1 MRVYEIGKRLS
12 KIVDCRIL
20 WDNESRSLYSV
31 DASSYSLKPSVIA
44 FPEEESDVI
53 KIIRFATRNRIQVTP
68 RGAGT
73 GLVGSA
79 LGKDIV
85 LDMRYINKIRVGQGY
100 VEAGSGVFK
109 GQLDAKLEKRGR
121 CLGPDPSIGP
131 FCTVGGMIGT
141 NASGIHSLR
150 YGSIIDNLLEVRIIT
165 SSGKPITL
173 PAHNGISKKILKLTK
188 PEIRNRFPNVSKN
201 SCGYRID
208 KINSKNDFQKII
220 AGSEGTLGVVISA
233 KLRTFRIPR
242 NTMLIIISYKK
253 LMQAVLDVP
262 SIIELKPS
270 AVELTDKNIVRH
282 IKTKIPEGVGCMLF
296 VEFDDNLA
304 RNKESIRG
312 TISGRIIKIITHP
325 QMIKKWW
332 DFRSSALS
340 HSLRSISEKETMP
353 TLIEDATV
361 PVEKLPD
368 LLELIDKIALE
379 YDLRLII
386 YGHAGNGNLHIR
398 PVLKRKDKRI
408 IQKIASEFFTGVV
421 NMGGSITGEHG
432 DGLARSEFVKLQY
445 GNDIYSIFKQVKHI
459 FDPANILNPG
469 KIISHKS
476 SVTKN
481 LKI

>member
-1 MRVYEIGKRLS
+1 MKSEFHAAAIARMAKVMPRMAVIGAPS
-12 KIVDCRIL
+12 
-20 WDNESRSLYSV
+20 
-31 DASSYSLKPSVIA
+31 DAGVADKDAGAVLVHLGVEALLEVHERPARGALEPVRDEVIA
-44 FPEEESDVI
+44 SFRRPPSLAALAAGVAVHPVHLARSFRR
-53 KIIRFATRNRIQVTP
+53 RF
-68 RGAGT
+68 G
-73 GLVGSA
+73 
-79 LGKDIV
+79 
-85 LDMRYINKIRVGQGY
+85 
-100 VEAGSGVFK
+100 
-109 GQLDAKLEKRGR
+109 
-121 CLGPDPSIGP
+121 
-131 FCTVGGMIGT
+131 CTVGGMIGT

-188 PEIRNRFPNVSKN
+188 PEVRNRFPNVSKN

-469 KIISHKS
+469 KIISHK
-476 SVTKN
+476 
-481 LKI
+481 